1 MKHVLHQIAG
11 RNSPAACPLWQAS
24 SGSSPQPGRITLEQR
39 GRSRGATPPHPI
51 QETLLGAGISGI
63 RSAGIVQRGGHAA
76 PGSAH
81 PAMTSSSVRWP
92 PPLCSAGAVLLLD
105 YFGCVAIF
113 KDAVN
118 LFVCSSFMTDSTK
131 NGWEVHKFPAPVYE
145 CQGKNC
151 RKNAFPA
158 MLLYFWNGDETY
170 DTGWYCYYLP
180 VLDECGNSRVGD
192 TRRSIHRD
200 ASRQDRSKPR

>member
-1 MKHVLHQIAG
+1 
-11 RNSPAACPLWQAS
+11 
-24 SGSSPQPGRITLEQR
+24 
-39 GRSRGATPPHPI
+39 
-51 QETLLGAGISGI
+51 
-63 RSAGIVQRGGHAA
+63 
-76 PGSAH
+76 
-81 PAMTSSSVRWP
+81 MTSSSVRWP

-158 MLLYFWNGDETY
+158 MSLYFWNGDETY
-170 DTGWYCYYLP
+170 DTGWYCSTCLSWTN
-180 VLDECGNSRVGD
+180 VGTVELVTLAEAFIETLQDKTESSQVNS
-192 TRRSIHRD
+192 
-200 ASRQDRSKPR
+200 